1 LYSWQRQHLSNE
13 EYILHDGPPYANGS
27 AHMGHAI
34 NKVISS
40 IILFNLFYNTIYIIL
55 QILKDITIRF
65 KLVNG
70 SKINYIPGWDC
81 HGLPIELK
89 AENMYG
95 SKWKNFSAL
104 EIRQNGKKS
113 WYLATNLK
121 SNSLSSSIILVLVK
135 IYVNN
140 SYY

>member
-1 LYSWQRQHLSNE
+1 MNNE

-34 NKVISS
+34 NKVISL
-40 IILFNLFYNTIYIIL
+40 IIIFNLVYNKMYIIV

-65 KLVNG
+65 KFVNG

-89 AENMYG
+89 AEKMHGN
-95 SKWKNFSAL
+95 KWKNFSAL
-104 EIRQNGKKS
+104 EIRQNGKKL
-113 WYLATNLK
+113 WYLETN
-121 SNSLSSSIILVLVK
+121 
-135 IYVNN
+135 
-140 SYY
+140 